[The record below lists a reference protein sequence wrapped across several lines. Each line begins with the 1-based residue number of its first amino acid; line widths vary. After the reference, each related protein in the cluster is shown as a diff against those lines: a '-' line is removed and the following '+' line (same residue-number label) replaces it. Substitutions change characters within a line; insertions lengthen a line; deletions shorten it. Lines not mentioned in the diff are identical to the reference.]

1 MLMLA
6 ETLSERYYL
15 DKIRVARERAQLQVY
30 NLIID
35 FVQICICHV
44 LQLPTAFGAH
54 HRSNFLY

>member
-15 DKIRVARERAQLQVY
+15 DKIRVARERLQLQVY
-30 NLIID
+30 NID
-35 FVQICICHV
+35 FVQICVCHV

-54 HRSNFLY
+54 RRSNFLY